1 MGNAIRFKHTN
12 VPRQNREIAR
22 FKVVRGPDHGA
33 VYILVGSPAS
43 IGRGD
48 ENDIVISDLKASRRH
63 ARVEWNPQ
71 YGCKVVDDQSS
82 NGILHNN
89 IKVKESKLVFGD
101 SISLGETIL
110 EYVPSDVGSQVLQA
124 PARSIEQIQ
133 AEQEKLKQLKAERF
147 GVGSLKTLFGSQSSK
162 AIGEKKGNKNLLLIV
177 ALGAALFLMLGE
189 DPDDQQKKSNPIK
202 KSADATANNTV
213 NLSSYLPVP
222 PDTARTIETLYK
234 EGMREYFD
242 GNYSR
247 AKAQFETILE
257 ISPSHPLANL
267 YLQNCDTAI
276 KDAVKLG
283 LDQGKKAFDAGKLR
297 EARAFYAQVLRYLY
311 RNKDNPAYKEAKEQ
325 LDRVNKA
332 IREGATD
339 K

>member
-1 MGNAIRFKHTN
+1 
-12 VPRQNREIAR
+12 
-22 FKVVRGPDHGA
+22 
-33 VYILVGSPAS
+33 
-43 IGRGD
+43 
-48 ENDIVISDLKASRRH
+48 
-63 ARVEWNPQ
+63 
-71 YGCKVVDDQSS
+71 
-82 NGILHNN
+82 
-89 IKVKESKLVFGD
+89 
-101 SISLGETIL
+101 LGETIL
-110 EYVPSDVGSQVLQA
+110 EYVPSDVGSQILQA
-124 PARSIEQIQ
+124 PARSLEQIQ

-147 GVGSLKTLFGSQSSK
+147 GVTSLKTLFGSQPSRV
-162 AIGEKKGNKNLLLIV
+162 AGEKKGNKNLLLIM
-177 ALGAALFLMLGE
+177 ALGAALFLVLGGDPE
-189 DPDDQQKKSNPIK
+189 DQKKKSSSAK
-202 KSADATANNTV
+202 KPTDDAANKTA

-283 LDQGKKAFDAGKLR
+283 LDQGKKAFEAGKLR
-297 EARAFYAQVLRYLY
+297 ESRAFYAQVLRYLY
-311 RNKDNPAYKEAKEQ
+311 RNRDNPAYKEAREQ
-325 LDRVNKA
+325 LDRVNKS
-332 IREGATD
+332 IREGSTD